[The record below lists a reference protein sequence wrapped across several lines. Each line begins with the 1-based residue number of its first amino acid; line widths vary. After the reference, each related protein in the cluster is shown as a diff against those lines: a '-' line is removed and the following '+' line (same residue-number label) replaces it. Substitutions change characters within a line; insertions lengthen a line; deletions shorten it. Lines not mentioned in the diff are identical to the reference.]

1 MIIEDHWGVSD
12 LYVGTLFP
20 KDHHGFREG
29 EEVHHLVSGFGNASN
44 ALALRSPLQ
53 RRDPLVLAAVRM
65 DRRRFTARLSSNDTR
80 QE

>member
-29 EEVHHLVSGFGNASN
+29 EEVHHLVSGFDNASSAN
-44 ALALRSPLQ
+44 DLRSPL
-53 RRDPLVLAAVRM
+53 RRRNPLVSAPVRM
-65 DRRRFTARLSSNDTR
+65 DRRRFAARLSSDDTR
-80 QE
+80 